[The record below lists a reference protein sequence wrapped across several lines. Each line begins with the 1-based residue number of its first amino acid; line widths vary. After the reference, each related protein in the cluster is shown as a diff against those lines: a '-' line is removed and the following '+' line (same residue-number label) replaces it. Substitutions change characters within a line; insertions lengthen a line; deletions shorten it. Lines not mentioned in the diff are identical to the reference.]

1 VNRVNVNRNKN
12 MEISIFLLQQIRN
25 DGENGVRD
33 LNENATTYNS
43 SG

>member
-1 VNRVNVNRNKN
+1 MNRVNVNRNKN